1 MIQNFVQK
9 ILKGKEGIMSKVV
22 TKSKSIMREQVLV
35 YSVRLDKAEPEL
47 LIPLPTLLNNLRIMR
62 CKF

>member
-1 MIQNFVQK
+1 
-9 ILKGKEGIMSKVV
+9 
-22 TKSKSIMREQVLV
+22 MREQVLD

-47 LIPLPTLLNNLRIMR
+47 LIPLPTLLNLSIMR

>member
-1 MIQNFVQK
+1 
-9 ILKGKEGIMSKVV
+9 MSKVV